1 MKTNQMR
8 VLSYVRYGII
18 KGISVVLLSM
28 RHYCDECREDEWW
41 KKAGLI
47 LVDGCLDEVMLDW
60 QGMSHTG
67 SIGEKL
73 HPVAAT
79 FQCVDALHCCTFSV
93 CMCSEVKVSIDGI

>member
-1 MKTNQMR
+1 M
-8 VLSYVRYGII
+8 
-18 KGISVVLLSM
+18 
-28 RHYCDECREDEWW
+28 
-41 KKAGLI
+41 KAGLI

-79 FQCVDALHCCTFSV
+79 FKCADALHCCMFSA
-93 CMCSEVKVSIDGI
+93 CMCSEVKVTTDGMMIVLFICYLKHYLHGNS